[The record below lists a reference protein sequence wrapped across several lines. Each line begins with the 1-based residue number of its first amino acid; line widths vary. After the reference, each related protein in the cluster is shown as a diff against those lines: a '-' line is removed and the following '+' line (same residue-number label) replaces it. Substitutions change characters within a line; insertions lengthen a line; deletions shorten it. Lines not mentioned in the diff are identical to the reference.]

1 MVVGKGGGGGG
12 GERREENN
20 ATSFPPSL
28 LLFGLRTRGHHP
40 AGNLGTL
47 DVLYGCCSSCSLVP
61 AGSQQ
66 SLLHH
71 SRKRGTIHTPTPLHA
86 SKKHPYCFS
95 FLPLSWYKRL
105 RQEVKSGMCVQSVES
120 PGDSE
125 VYALLFLLKLC
136 LGPINWDRKRWDR
149 VETLWISCFAMQILG
164 YNTDLLCLLH
174 GHS

>member
-1 MVVGKGGGGGG
+1 MVVGKGGRRR
-12 GERREENN
+12 RREENN

>member
-1 MVVGKGGGGGG
+1 MRHLSLRLSCCLGSGHVVIT
-12 GERREENN
+12 RREIWGPWMFCTDVAPLVRSSQLALSNLCCTTQGNEVQY
-20 ATSFPPSL
+20 TPQPPSM
-28 LLFGLRTRGHHP
+28 P
-40 AGNLGTL
+40 
-47 DVLYGCCSSCSLVP
+47 P
-61 AGSQQ
+61 
-66 SLLHH
+66 
-71 SRKRGTIHTPTPLHA
+71 
-86 SKKHPYCFS
+86 KKHPYCFS

>member
-1 MVVGKGGGGGG
+1 MVVGKGGKEEEERGEQCDIFPSVSLAVWAPDTWSSPGGKSGDLG
-12 GERREENN
+12 CSVRML
-20 ATSFPPSL
+20 L
-28 LLFGLRTRGHHP
+28 LLFARPSWLSAISAAPLKETRYNTHP
-40 AGNLGTL
+40 NPPPCL
-47 DVLYGCCSSCSLVP
+47 
-61 AGSQQ
+61 Q
-66 SLLHH
+66 
-71 SRKRGTIHTPTPLHA
+71 
-86 SKKHPYCFS
+86 KHPYCFS